1 MSEILALRKVRKT
14 RLKTSL
20 SYTYIARS
28 HIKESKNITDDC
40 TVRRRGLGK
49 SR

>member
-28 HIKESKNITDDC
+28 HIKEYGRTISF
-40 TVRRRGLGK
+40 LAY
-49 SR
+49 